1 MSSKVNRRYVSP
13 VRDEQAA
20 ATRRRVRDAAHQLF
34 VDRGYVATSMTDVAA
49 AAGVSRPTVFNVFG
63 SKAALLK
70 EVADVALAGD
80 DAPLDL
86 HARPLGRRILAEQDP
101 DELLRLQARYA
112 AEVMERAA
120 PLLEVVTAAAHA
132 DPEAAALLATQE
144 EGRLHGIGVVVD
156 RLHDLGALRPGLSV
170 RRAKESLWLL
180 TGGEPWRLAQA
191 KGWARSG
198 YERWLLS
205 CMRALLLADPAS
217 TEPDRLR

>member
-1 MSSKVNRRYVSP
+1 MTVNRRYVSP

-20 ATRRRVRDAAHQLF
+20 ATRTRIRAAAHDLF
-34 VDRGYVATSMTDVAA
+34 LSRGYVATSVSDVAT

-86 HARPLGRRILAEQDP
+86 HARPLGQRILSERDP

-120 PLLEVVTAAAHA
+120 PLMAVVAAAA
-132 DPEAAALLATQE
+132 VSDPEAAALLAVQE

-156 RLHDLGALRPGLSV
+156 RLHELGALRPGLTV

-180 TGGEPWRLAQA
+180 TGGEPWSLAQR
-191 KGWARSG
+191 KGWGRSG
-198 YERWLLS
+198 YERWLHT
-205 CMRALLLADPAS
+205 CMRALLLDAPSA
-217 TEPDRLR
+217 R